1 MLQWCTGPVVED
13 VLPGVLEVHLSLPRR
28 LEEAL
33 PLGFV
38 EDGYDSAP
46 AAYRAMAGDFLDLQ
60 ALDGH
65 GNVVLGDVVGGG
77 LVGVVVKNVRRQP
90 CGQESR
96 EVGAV
101 VGVGARFAANHR
113 HSTGGVRV
121 RHVVGVVEV
130 KKFCGQRAA
139 VRGCFCRGGADC

>member
-1 MLQWCTGPVVED
+1 MGFIED
-13 VLPGVLEVHLSLPRR
+13 S
-28 LEEAL
+28 
-33 PLGFV
+33 
-38 EDGYDSAP
+38 DDSAP
-46 AAYRAMAGDFLDLQ
+46 TACRAISGDFLGLQ

-65 GNVVLGDVVGGG
+65 VLGDEVRGG
-77 LVGVVVKNVRRQP
+77 LVGVVVENVGRQP
-90 CGQESR
+90 CRQKSR

-139 VRGCFCRGGADC
+139 VRGCFCRGGTDC